1 MESDF
6 VNILQ
11 KLLNG
16 LRTGAHVKVVPVE
29 GKRILR
35 ISWLNVVHEPEVFR
49 AIARLVKIHAA
60 KMGYDADAVASV
72 ETSGAKYGLAL
83 ANELGKPYFS
93 IHKAKKLIFQ
103 QPVTAEGFSVTES
116 KPVTLHLDK
125 AVASQFRN
133 VFLIDDVRRTSTT
146 INTAADLL
154 NECGAQVT
162 ACYVIIDL
170 AFAGHPRPVK
180 VPRDRYHPLF
190 VISSVDDDGR
200 CVVEEGLVPEFL

>member
-6 VNILQ
+6 VNVLH

-16 LRTGAHVKVVPVE
+16 LRTGAHVKIVPVE

-35 ISWLNVVHEPEVFR
+35 IFWLNVVHEPMVFR
-49 AIARLVKIHAA
+49 AIAKLVKMHAE

-93 IHKAKKLIFQ
+93 IHKARKLIFQ
-103 QPVTAEGFSVTES
+103 QPVAAEGFSVTES

-125 AVASQFRN
+125 AVASRFRN
-133 VFLIDDVRRTSTT
+133 VFLIDDVRRTSST
-146 INTAADLL
+146 INTAAALL
-154 NECGAQVT
+154 NECGVHVT

-170 AFAGHPRPVK
+170 AF
-180 VPRDRYHPLF
+180 
-190 VISSVDDDGR
+190 
-200 CVVEEGLVPEFL
+200 